1 LGKVRKKKKQKKN
14 EVRILLGIGNPERRY
29 KLNRHN
35 VGFILLDYF
44 VQAHSLT
51 FKPSKNDYY
60 FAEGELSENP
70 FLLVKP
76 TTYVNNCGVAALQL
90 FEKYEIDIKDF
101 LVIVDDLNLE
111 FAKIRIRESGGD
123 GGHNG
128 ISSIIFHLQTD
139 QFPRLRIGI
148 GNKFAEGEMANY
160 VLTNFEEEEKKILKA
175 TFKTGSVLVEKF
187 ISGGLQK
194 MLDTNSKLFQGN
206 VNNQNTPNNSKEN

>member
-1 LGKVRKKKKQKKN
+1 
-14 EVRILLGIGNPERRY
+14 
-29 KLNRHN
+29 LNRHN
-35 VGFILLDYF
+35 VGFMMLDYF
-44 VQAHSLT
+44 AQTRSLS
-51 FKPSKNDYY
+51 FKHSKNDYY
-60 FAEGELSENP
+60 FTEGELSESS

-128 ISSIIFHLQTD
+128 VASIIFHLQTD

-148 GNKFAEGEMANY
+148 GNQFAEGEMANY
-160 VLTNFEEEEKKILKA
+160 VLTNFEEKEKTVLKD
-175 TFKTGSVLVEKF
+175 TFKTGDVLVEEF

-194 MLDTNSKLFQGN
+194 MLDANSNAN
-206 VNNQNTPNNSKEN
+206 VNNKNTLNN